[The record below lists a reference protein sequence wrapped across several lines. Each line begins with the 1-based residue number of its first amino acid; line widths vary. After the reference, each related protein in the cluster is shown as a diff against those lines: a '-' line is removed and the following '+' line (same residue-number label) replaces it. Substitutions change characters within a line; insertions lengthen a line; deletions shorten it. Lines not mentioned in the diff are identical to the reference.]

1 MNNQTT
7 KNLSSNS
14 QAKYRNPNSSRQ
26 TAIYIEQPAKQD
38 NVVLSPTVDKDKIR
52 ILIVD
57 DQDFAR
63 QRLQMLLESEPDFQ
77 IVGSVSDGSTA
88 INKIASL
95 QPDIVLMDL
104 EMPGM
109 DGIKATEVISK
120 RFPEC
125 KVLIFS
131 IHESEEYLNKAFYVG
146 AKGYMPKSTPQKE
159 LIHGIRSL
167 QQGYPQINLELFERL
182 MLAKSKAET
191 AIVKYSE
198 TAIVK
203 SEAENES
210 SLSPSTNQ
218 NKLFRQESLE
228 RLASPERLD
237 RLMQV
242 VNPKSW
248 IPLVTLGSVVFATAV
263 WSVVGRIPVTIDGQG
278 VLTYPSKV
286 VPLQTQGSGQ
296 LTSLEIEEGD
306 LIRQGDVL
314 ATVDQSD
321 LRKQLELAQ
330 EKLKQLRSQNDNAES
345 IQNQRQDREQ
355 EATEQQRQSL
365 QERLGLIE
373 SLAPVLKAKGLD
385 SIQSDRTSQEARLK
399 NLQQLRPTFEKRLK
413 VREELFA
420 KGAISDDSLL
430 EARQQYLD
438 NIASENETKSQL
450 KQLEVEEANALQEY
464 LSNLNEVKN
473 IKAELQELDSQIA
486 QSVQQD
492 TERSTSRTQEIQEVE
507 REIAQLQKQLQNQG
521 QIISQYTGRVLET
534 TVSPG
539 EVIEAGTR
547 VANIDIR
554 NSSGKL
560 VGITYFSVEDGKK
573 IQPDMTIQITPQ
585 TVKRERFGGIIGDI
599 TKVSAFPISKEAA
612 AKVIGN
618 SEVVEGLVS
627 DKQQG
632 VMQVVATP
640 YEDSDTFSGYKWSS
654 SSGPNM
660 KVSSGT
666 TTTVRVKVEER
677 APITF
682 ILPILR
688 SISGIY

>member
-88 INKIASL
+88 INQIASL

-191 AIVKYSE
+191 AIVKYTPDSSKLTLSGS
-198 TAIVK
+198 TAK
-203 SEAENES
+203 
-210 SLSPSTNQ
+210 

-248 IPLVTLGSVVFATAV
+248 IPLITLGSVVLATAV

-306 LIRQGDVL
+306 LVKKGDIL
-314 ATVDQSD
+314 ATVDQVD
-321 LRKQLELAQ
+321 LRKKLELAQ
-330 EKLKQLRSQNDNAES
+330 DKLKQLRSQNDNAES
-345 IQNQRQDREQ
+345 IQNQRQNQDL
-355 EATEQQRQSL
+355 EAIEQQRQTL
-365 QERLGLIE
+365 QERLDLIE

-385 SIQSDRTSQEARLK
+385 SIQSDRASQEARLK
-399 NLQQLRPTFEKRLK
+399 NLQQLLPTFKKRLE
-413 VREELFA
+413 VREKLFA
-420 KGAISDDSLL
+420 KGAISDDVLL

-438 NIASENETKSQL
+438 NIATENEIKSQL
-450 KQLEVEEANALQEY
+450 KQLEVQEADAYKEY
-464 LSNLNEVKN
+464 LSSLNDKKDIE
-473 IKAELQELDSQIA
+473 AQLQELDSQKA
-486 QSVQQD
+486 QSAQQD
-492 TERSTSRTQEIQEVE
+492 SENSTNRTKEIQEVA
-507 REIAQLQKQLQNQG
+507 REIAQLQEQLQNQG

-539 EVIEAGTR
+539 QVIEAGTR
-547 VANIDIR
+547 IANIDIR

-585 TVKRERFGGIIGDI
+585 TVKRERFGGIVGDI

-618 SEVVEGLVS
+618 AEVVEGLVS

-654 SSGPNM
+654 SSGPNL

-677 APITF
+677 APVTF

>member
-52 ILIVD
+52 LLIVD

-88 INKIASL
+88 INQIASL

-146 AKGYMPKSTPQKE
+146 AKGYLPKSTPQKE

-167 QQGYPQINLELFERL
+167 QQGYPQISLELFERL

-191 AIVKYSE
+191 AIVKYTPDSSKLTLSGS
-198 TAIVK
+198 TAK
-203 SEAENES
+203 
-210 SLSPSTNQ
+210 

-248 IPLVTLGSVVFATAV
+248 IPLITLGSVVLATAV

-296 LTSLEIEEGD
+296 VTSLEIEEGD
-306 LIRQGDVL
+306 LVRKGDIL
-314 ATVDQSD
+314 ATVDQVD
-321 LRKQLELAQ
+321 LRKKLELAQ
-330 EKLKQLRSQNDNAES
+330 DKLKQLRSQNDNAES
-345 IQNQRQDREQ
+345 IQNQRQNQDT
-355 EATEQQRQSL
+355 EAIEQQRQTL
-365 QERLGLIE
+365 QERLNLIE

-385 SIQSDRTSQEARLK
+385 SIQSDRASQEARLK
-399 NLQQLRPTFEKRLK
+399 NLQQLLPTFKKRLE
-413 VREELFA
+413 VREKLFA
-420 KGAISDDSLL
+420 KGAISDDVLL

-438 NIASENETKSQL
+438 NIATENEIKSQL
-450 KQLEVEEANALQEY
+450 KQLEVQEADSLKEY
-464 LSNLNEVKN
+464 LSSLNDKN
-473 IKAELQELDSQIA
+473 DIEAQLQELDSQKA
-486 QSVQQD
+486 QSAQQD
-492 TERSTSRTQEIQEVE
+492 SENSTNRTKEIQEVK
-507 REIAQLQKQLQNQG
+507 REIAQLQEQLQNQG

-539 EVIEAGTR
+539 QVIEAGTR

-554 NSSGKL
+554 NLSGKL

-585 TVKRERFGGIIGDI
+585 TVKRERFGGIVGDI

-632 VMQVVATP
+632 VMQVVAIP

-654 SSGPNM
+654 SSGPNL

-677 APITF
+677 APVTF